1 MVSCSRP
8 LWSTRA
14 RGTRRLISTN
24 LDLIQAYSQVVMS
37 GDKDAFIV
45 IPNEVVQILPTDWR
59 DKFAALRRFVKKATR
74 GVYGIGR
81 VGSDSSETFAGW
93 LAVDRIINNPVS
105 RAMWLVGKAALSAN
119 LLGKLNSV
127 RSILVSEGPM

>member
-1 MVSCSRP
+1 
-8 LWSTRA
+8 
-14 RGTRRLISTN
+14 
-24 LDLIQAYSQVVMS
+24 MS

-81 VGSDSSETFAGW
+81 VGSDSSETFAGLW
-93 LAVDRIINNPVS
+93 IASSTTQCLERC
-105 RAMWLVGKAALSAN
+105 G
-119 LLGKLNSV
+119 LLERRRCLLTSWE
-127 RSILVSEGPM
+127 S